1 MLKTRISVLLCST
14 FLVSVLGLTTAPLSV
29 GEPFTYPAPIPA
41 RAQASEAPATAPPAP
56 SRPAQAVPPGE
67 ATTPSSP
74 EPAPPRKSAPGR
86 PPGQDGGGAG
96 TSRET
101 DQQRSA
107 LYHDLNDYV
116 LTAIMDYQGRS
127 YPYLL
132 NNDYANY
139 NGVTADIRYQGQLL
153 LRAHPSGNRASH
165 CVGITFEVFFKAMQT
180 RNQAIGLAAD
190 SFSDMN
196 FAELQD
202 FMLLWYAAAGPKEVS
217 NPAYAIVKYGLGQEI
232 TSWEAAKAGD
242 FIDFSRSNGTGHS
255 VVFLNWIREAGE
267 IVGLRYWSSQESTD
281 GIGYRS
287 EYFSPTGGI
296 LRNGFYIGRVG
307 PVAHYK

>member
-1 MLKTRISVLLCST
+1 MLKTRIGMLLCST
-14 FLVSVLGLTTAPLSV
+14 LLVSTLGLTS
-29 GEPFTYPAPIPA
+29 APIPVGESFTYLA
-41 RAQASEAPATAPPAP
+41 PLPVRTEASPGSAAAAIAPERAEQTDPGDTTPQPTPPAK
-56 SRPAQAVPPGE
+56 AVP
-67 ATTPSSP
+67 S
-74 EPAPPRKSAPGR
+74 R
-86 PPGQDGGGAG
+86 PPGQDSGNAG

-101 DQQRSA
+101 GQQRSA

-116 LTAIMDYQGRS
+116 LTAIKGYQGRS

-139 NGVTADIRYQGQLL
+139 NGVTADIRYQDRIL

-165 CVGITFEVFFKAMQT
+165 CVGITFEVFFKAMQS
-180 RNQAIGLAAD
+180 RNQVIGLAAD
-190 SFSDMN
+190 GFNDMG

-255 VVFLNWIREAGE
+255 VVFLSWVREEGA

-281 GIGYRS
+281 GIGNRT

>member
-1 MLKTRISVLLCST
+1 MLKIRISALLCST
-14 FLVSVLGLTTAPLSV
+14 LLVSVLGLTSAPTSV
-29 GEPFTYPAPIPA
+29 GEPFTYPAPMPA
-41 RAQASEAPATAPPAP
+41 RAQASEGPAIAP
-56 SRPAQAVPPGE
+56 SRPAQAVPPNE
-67 ATTPSSP
+67 PTTPST
-74 EPAPPRKSAPGR
+74 PAQPTPPQQAAPSQ
-86 PPGQDGGGAG
+86 PPGQNSGSAG

-101 DQQRSA
+101 EQQRSA

-116 LTAIMDYQGRS
+116 LTTIKGYQGKS

-139 NGVTADIRYQGQLL
+139 NGVTTDIRFQGQIL

-165 CVGITFEVFFKAMQT
+165 CVGITFEVFFKAMQA

-190 SFSDMN
+190 GFNEMS

-232 TSWEAAKAGD
+232 TSWEAAKTGD
-242 FIDFSRSNGTGHS
+242 FVDFSRSNGTGHS

-267 IVGLRYWSSQESTD
+267 IVGLRYWSSQESTN
-281 GIGYRS
+281 GIGYRT

-296 LRNGFYIGRVG
+296 LPSDFYIGRVG